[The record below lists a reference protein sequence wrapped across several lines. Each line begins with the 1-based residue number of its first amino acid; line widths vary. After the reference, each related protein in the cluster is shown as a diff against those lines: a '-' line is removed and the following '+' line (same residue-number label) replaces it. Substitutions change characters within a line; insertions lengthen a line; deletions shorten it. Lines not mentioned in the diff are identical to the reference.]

1 MMKDIYGNDVNRPD
15 GTAVVSSLTDTGD
28 ESPAYYRVVPP
39 GLIPSFGWAGASL
52 CMQAERIEI

>member
-1 MMKDIYGNDVNRPD
+1 MMKDIYGNDVSRPD

-39 GLIPSFGWAGASL
+39 GRIPSFG
-52 CMQAERIEI
+52 